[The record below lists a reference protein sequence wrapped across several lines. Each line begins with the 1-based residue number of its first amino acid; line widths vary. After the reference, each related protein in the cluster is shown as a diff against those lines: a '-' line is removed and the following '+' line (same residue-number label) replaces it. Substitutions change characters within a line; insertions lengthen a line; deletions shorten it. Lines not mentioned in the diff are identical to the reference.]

1 MLAVLNLLRGLVKKT
16 FWVSL
21 VLSLLTGLVAFTAGL
36 IDTVGGNPPDNLL
49 TGQKLLFL
57 DSYTHSQGVASDG
70 ESYFFSSRFSLIKTE
85 LDGVTETAMNINAIP
100 KQLKEKFGSAHIGG
114 ISYWNG
120 TIYAAL
126 EDSKV
131 WDYPIVAL
139 YDAATLEFTGQY
151 YHLSADLQ
159 KNGLPWVAVDG
170 DRGVL
175 YAAQRDHSPA
185 IVVYDL
191 ETMDLIKTV
200 ALSMPVHKIQGGDMY
215 KGLLVVA
222 TQDETQA
229 VYAIDP
235 VTGRVNKCFDQNLPK
250 GGEAEGLTV
259 LETPDG
265 AVFHTLDLG
274 PMFINAYFRHYALP
288 ADLE

>member
-1 MLAVLNLLRGLVKKT
+1 MLTVLNLFRGLVKKT

-21 VLSLLTGLVAFTAGL
+21 VLSLLTGFVTFTAGL
-36 IDTVGGNPPDNLL
+36 IDTVGGNPPENLVSS
-49 TGQKLLFL
+49 QNVLFL
-57 DSYTHSQGVASDG
+57 DSYTHSQDVATDG
-70 ESYFFSSRFSLIKTE
+70 ESYYFSSRFSLIKTQ
-85 LDGVTETAMNINAIP
+85 LDGKTETAMNINAIP
-100 KQLKEKFGSAHIGG
+100 KELKDKFGSAHIGG
-114 ISYWNG
+114 ISYWKG

-139 YDAATLEFTGQY
+139 YDAATLKFTGKY
-151 YHLSADLQ
+151 YHLSAELQ

-175 YAAQRDHSPA
+175 YAAQRDHSPT

-191 ETMDLIKTV
+191 ETFELIKTV
-200 ALSMPVHKIQGGDMY
+200 PLSMPVHKIQGGDMY
-215 KGLLVVA
+215 KGLLIVA

-235 VTGRVNKCFDQNLPK
+235 LTGAVNKCFDQNLPK

-259 LETPDG
+259 LETADG
-265 AVFHTLDLG
+265 AVFHTLDMG
-274 PMFINAYFRHYALP
+274 PMFINAYFRHYA
-288 ADLE
+288 ATAELE